1 MSRGKKEIN
10 INKII
15 KETAKQT
22 AKETIEEFKNNRMI
36 KKEMSYYKRVELL
49 LYNYKNIEDAI
60 KQKDED
66 IEQIEMNGLPE
77 KSKSIVVYQSNG
89 GNITAGDRYLELIE
103 KYRAEKI
110 ETERDLT
117 RIKNALNKIKSDRY
131 FDIIHYKYLAE
142 EESRIST
149 DEGLAEM
156 LKKDRTTIGRNR
168 SRLMNKLITILFPE
182 SIREL
187 I

>member
-1 MSRGKKEIN
+1 MSKGKKEIN
-10 INKII
+10 INNII

-22 AKETIEEFKNNRMI
+22 AKEAIEEFKNNRMI
-36 KKEMSYYKRVELL
+36 KKEMSYHKRVELL
-49 LYNYKNIEDAI
+49 LYNYKTLSDAI

-66 IEQIEMNGLPE
+66 IELIKINGLPE
-77 KSKSIVVYQSNG
+77 KSKSIVVYQSNS

-110 ETERDLT
+110 ETERDLA
-117 RIKNALNKIKSDRY
+117 RIDNALNKIRNDRY
-131 FDIIHYKYLAE
+131 FDIINYKYLIE
-142 EESRIST
+142 EENRIST
-149 DEGLAEM
+149 DEGLAEI

-182 SIREL
+182 SIRE
-187 I
+187 IM